1 MNGSMC
7 RANRVPL
14 GLTIVIGFA
23 ALLMSP
29 VLSFAAGESRVWGQD
44 PFGAPPGESHDSGL
58 GAEQEPGAPAELQG
72 IIAGPGG
79 MVAIVDERIVRIG
92 DRVGAELVEEI
103 TPRAVVLRRGP
114 HVRRLVMSVLPMH
127 GR

>member
-1 MNGSMC
+1 MNGSVG

-14 GLTIVIGFA
+14 GLATVMGLA
-23 ALLMSP
+23 ACVMIP
-29 VLSFAAGESRVWGQD
+29 VSSFAAGDSRVWGQD
-44 PFGAPPGESHDSGL
+44 PFGAPPGESHNSGL
-58 GAEQEPGAPAELQG
+58 GLEQAPGTLAELQG

-114 HVRRLVMSVLPMH
+114 HVRRLVISVLPMQ

>member
-1 MNGSMC
+1 M
-7 RANRVPL
+7 
-14 GLTIVIGFA
+14 I
-23 ALLMSP
+23 P
-29 VLSFAAGESRVWGQD
+29 VSSFAAGESRVWGQD
-44 PFGAPPGESHDSGL
+44 PFGAPPGESRDSGL
-58 GAEQEPGAPAELQG
+58 ALEQAAGAPTELQG

-79 MVAIVDERIVRIG
+79 MVAIVDQRIVRIG